1 MHILMIPSWFQPLR
15 EGHTGIFVRD
25 IALGLA
31 QKGHIVRILSFNYG
45 NEYLEISQQ
54 GITEIFHPNIA
65 TSFLAKVFQPSKVT
79 ALLSQYVQ
87 KYGLPDI
94 INTHGI
100 AAIRPVNRWASK
112 NKIPIIH
119 HEHLIIYA
127 RSAFPI
133 KLLVL
138 AKLFYPRVK
147 KIIAVSNYQSGTIVP
162 LTSTPVVCI
171 PPIIDEAFFKL
182 STEKL
187 VDDGFHLV
195 SVGDLDPIKGHS
207 FIIEALNL
215 LKKRNIKFTFH
226 LIGDGPLLSEIIQ
239 QCKKYQLTDSVIFHG
254 KRSRKEICTIFQKC
268 QLYISGSILESFGLH
283 IAEALAGGLF
293 VVTTDC
299 KSVHDYIKWYSGTIV
314 EKRSTK
320 GFADAIE
327 NAMIQYKPADVKRIK
342 ESIYQFASASKVIPA
357 TTTEFLSCLPQEK
370 LHQ

>member
-1 MHILMIPSWFQPLR
+1 MHILMIPSWFQPLK

-25 IALGLA
+25 IAIGLS
-31 QKGHIVRILSFNYG
+31 KEGHTVRILSFSHGSDYQ
-45 NEYLEISQQ
+45 EISQYS
-54 GITEIFHPNIA
+54 ITEIFHPNIA
-65 TSFLAKVFQPSKVT
+65 TSFFAKVFQSSKVS

-112 NKIPIIH
+112 NNIPIIH
-119 HEHLIIYA
+119 HEHLNIYA

-133 KLLVL
+133 KLLIL
-138 AKLFYPRVK
+138 AKLYYPKVK
-147 KIIAVSNYQSGTIVP
+147 KIIGVSNYQVGTIVP

-171 PPIIDEAFFKL
+171 PPIVDDVFFDL
-182 STEKL
+182 PIEKPFE
-187 VDDGFHLV
+187 DGFHLV
-195 SVGDLDPIKGHS
+195 SVGDLDPIKGHT

-215 LKKRNIKFTFH
+215 LKKKNINFTFH
-226 LIGDGPLLSEIIQ
+226 LIGDGPLLPDIIQ
-239 QCKKYQLTDSVIFHG
+239 LCEKYQLTDRVILHG
-254 KRSRKEICTIFQKC
+254 KRSRKEICAIFQKC

-299 KSVHDYIKWYSGTIV
+299 KSVHDYILWYNGTIV
-314 EKRSTK
+314 ERRTTK
-320 GFADAIE
+320 DFADAIE
-327 NAMIQYKPADVKRIK
+327 KAMTQYKPTDIKRIK
-342 ESIYQFASASKVIPA
+342 ESIYYTSASKVIPA
-357 TTTEFLSCLPQEK
+357 TTIEFLSCLTQEK